1 MSDGDL
7 LDYAAAAKKL
17 KLPQSW
23 LRRNI
28 KRLPHQKYGQH
39 VRFGPEEIAEI
50 QAIHRVRP
58 ADPAALPHVA
68 PALLELR
75 PGRAPRGR
83 RTSAA

>member
-1 MSDGDL
+1 MSLQL
-7 LDYAAAAKKL
+7 LDYKGAAKVL
-17 KLPQSW
+17 DLPESW

-39 VRFGPEEIAEI
+39 VKFGEAEIAEI
-50 QAIHRVRP
+50 QEKHRVRP
-58 ADPAALPHVA
+58 ADPASVSHIA

-83 RTSAA
+83 RTA